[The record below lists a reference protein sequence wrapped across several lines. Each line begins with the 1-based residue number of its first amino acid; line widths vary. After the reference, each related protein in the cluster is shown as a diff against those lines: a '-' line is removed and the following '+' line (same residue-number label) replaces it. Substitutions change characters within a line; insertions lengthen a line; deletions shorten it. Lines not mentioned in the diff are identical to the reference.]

1 MEFPRSMK
9 RYRYL
14 TATLV
19 GPWRESRL
27 QAETDAIA
35 MCQAFLEPGS
45 GKLIWR
51 VSGEIEVWE
60 TPTQRQGSGSPDE
73 E

>member
-1 MEFPRSMK
+1 MK
-9 RYRYL
+9 RYRYR

-35 MCQAFLEPGS
+35 IRQAVLEPAS
-45 GKLIWR
+45 GKLVWK
-51 VSGEIEVWE
+51 VSGDIEVGE
-60 TPTQRQGSGSPDE
+60 TPARHRKSGSSVE